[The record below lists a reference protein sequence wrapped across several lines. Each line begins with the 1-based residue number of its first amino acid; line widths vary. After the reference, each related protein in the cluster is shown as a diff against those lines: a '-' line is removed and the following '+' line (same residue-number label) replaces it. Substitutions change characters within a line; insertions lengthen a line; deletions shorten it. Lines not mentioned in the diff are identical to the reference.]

1 MGSAGYLTSALS
13 IGGSPDTDETEK
25 YDGTAWSETGNM
37 ITGRYQLGA
46 TGTQNAASIMGGVA
60 PGAISKTEE
69 YDGITWSESSN
80 MITARICPAG
90 VGSQQA
96 ALAVGGG
103 TPVEQTCTEEYQKTH
118 SGASYL
124 LTKNIKAQE

>member
-1 MGSAGYLTSALS
+1 
-13 IGGSPDTDETEK
+13 
-25 YDGTAWSETGNM
+25 
-37 ITGRYQLGA
+37 
-46 TGTQNAASIMGGVA
+46 
-60 PGAISKTEE
+60 
-69 YDGITWSESSN
+69 

-118 SGASYL
+118 SGKPYL
-124 LTKNIKAQE
+124 LTKKIKVQE

>member
-1 MGSAGYLTSALS
+1 MEEYDGSAWSTSGN
-13 IGGSPDTDETEK
+13 IINHREHNGG
-25 YDGTAWSETGNM
+25 
-37 ITGRYQLGA
+37 

-80 MITARICPAG
+80 MITARVCPAG

-118 SGASYL
+118 SGKPYL
-124 LTKNIKAQE
+124 LTKKIKVQE